1 VPKVEAVTA
10 EQVQEVS
17 RKWLPSRKQVVVVG
31 GDVEAIRPELELFG
45 EAEVVTP

>member
-1 VPKVEAVTA
+1 
-10 EQVQEVS
+10 
-17 RKWLPSRKQVVVVG
+17 VVDG